1 MRCICLI
8 SLIVL
13 LASCRKE
20 TPPQSAD
27 DFSLREVTLPYGQ
40 IIKVET
46 MIDTRDLLRGMMYR
60 TSIAPDHGMLFVHPK
75 PGQYSFWMY
84 QMQIPLDTIWLSG
97 DHRIVEILENLPPC
111 PTRASLCPHYGGSKN
126 SEFEIQMGGGMA
138 KKYGLQVGQT
148 IQW

>member
-1 MRCICLI
+1 MRCIWLI

-13 LASCRKE
+13 LPSCRKAP
-20 TPPQSAD
+20 PPQSVD

-60 TSIAPDHGMLFVHPK
+60 TSIAPDRGMLFVHPR

-84 QMQIPLDTIWLSG
+84 QMQIPLDTIWLGS

-111 PTRASLCPHYGGSKN
+111 PKRASLCPHFGGNKA

-138 KKYGLQVGQT
+138 KKYGLEVGQT